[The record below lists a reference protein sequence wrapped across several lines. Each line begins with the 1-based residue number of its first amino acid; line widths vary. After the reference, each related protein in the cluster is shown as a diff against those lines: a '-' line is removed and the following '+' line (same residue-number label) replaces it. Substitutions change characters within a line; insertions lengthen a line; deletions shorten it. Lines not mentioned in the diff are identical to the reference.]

1 MDHADPETLET
12 QAVAAIEDVGS
23 RIEEVFA
30 RVGGDL
36 GRAHGIFDGLNAD
49 LGLLGEEL
57 SGANIAS
64 ASKACKDIA
73 SRLRSLADALPAE
86 TGLLGEIS
94 GSATKAS
101 VYLKDILKH
110 IEMITIIARSSRI
123 EAASLDG
130 DRGGFLSFTREAS
143 ELAQSVQRSIVAC
156 AKDQEQLAGAIAAAL
171 KGQSNFEAHYKGR
184 LLTASAELTSAC
196 DEIAARQAESAR
208 LAGLARA
215 SAGNIGGAVGNAIV
229 SLQAGDSTR
238 QRLEHICRALRQVR
252 PSGGIAP
259 AAGRDASDLA
269 IVAPFVHALQAVQ
282 LKDAITGFSQD
293 VGTIERSLTALGLDA
308 AQMVGHGRSLCGGQG
323 DDMSSL
329 LAVMKTRLST
339 ALSLIAACGC
349 AKMAVDQSIAVLE
362 SMLKEF
368 RAAISSLGDTVIDIT
383 LIGMNAGL
391 KASHLGE
398 RGRAFVVI
406 ANELKTTADRI
417 SAAAKLLSPVVDAI
431 EQAADRLKGLREAEE
446 ALHVEEMQGSIG
458 QALGEIEAGNGHL
471 ASLMDHLT
479 SESAVFEKLVVGAN
493 AAMTELGAKF
503 ASLSEVA
510 LQLERQRPRADQLT
524 PDASQA
530 IDTLFAELYLQYT
543 MVKERDVH
551 RRFADR
557 FAFIETQASV
567 AEPSADS
574 TDDIFF

>member
-1 MDHADPETLET
+1 MAGALPATIETE
-12 QAVAAIEDVGS
+12 AITSIENVGS
-23 RIEEVFA
+23 RIEDVFA
-30 RVGGDL
+30 RVGADL
-36 GRAHGIFDGLNAD
+36 GRAHSIFDGLNSD
-49 LGLLGEEL
+49 LGLLGGEL
-57 SGANIAS
+57 SGANIAN
-64 ASKACKDIA
+64 ASKACRDIA

-110 IEMITIIARSSRI
+110 IDMITIIARSSRI

-143 ELAQSVQRSIVAC
+143 ELAKSVQRSIVAC

-171 KGQSNFEAHYKGR
+171 KGQSNFEAHYRGQ
-184 LLTASAELTSAC
+184 LLTASAELMSAC
-196 DEIAARQAESAR
+196 GEITDRQAESTR
-208 LAGLARA
+208 LAALARA
-215 SAGNIGGAVGNAIV
+215 SAGNIGAAVGNAIV

-238 QRLEHICRALRQVR
+238 QRLEHVCRALCQVQ
-252 PSGGIAP
+252 PNGGIAP
-259 AAGRDASDLA
+259 AAGRDAGDLA
-269 IVAPFVHALQAVQ
+269 MVAPFVHALQAVQ
-282 LKDAITGFSQD
+282 LKDAITGFAQD
-293 VGTIERSLTALGLDA
+293 VSTIERSLTALGLDA
-308 AQMVGHGRSLCGGQG
+308 AKMVGHGRTLCGGQG
-323 DDMSSL
+323 DDMSSF

-349 AKMAVDQSIAVLE
+349 AKMAVDQSISVLE
-362 SMLKEF
+362 NMLREF

-417 SAAAKLLSPVVDAI
+417 SAAAKFLCPVVDAI
-431 EQAADRLKGLREAEE
+431 EQAADRLKALREAEE
-446 ALHVEEMQGSIG
+446 ALHVDEMQGSIG
-458 QALGEIEAGNGHL
+458 QALEEIEAGNGHL
-471 ASLMDHLT
+471 ATLMDNLT
-479 SESAVFEKLVVGAN
+479 RESAVFETLVVGAKG
-493 AAMTELGAKF
+493 AMAELGVKF

-510 LQLERQRPRADQLT
+510 LRLEERRPRSEQLSGEIGE
-524 PDASQA
+524 AV
-530 IDTLFAELYLQYT
+530 DTLFDDLYLQYT

-551 RRFADR
+551 RKFAERFGFLKA
-557 FAFIETQASV
+557 QASV
-567 AEPSADS
+567 AEPCAQS